1 MSERLEPA
9 MASSPPVPALPNEM
23 PLDPELAPASTY
35 DVYLAVED
43 VQRQLRRSRASVYR
57 YANTHPE
64 ILNPPFDPNK
74 LNPEVRS
81 DRDAPVQFHVRE
93 VRRFAQDILG
103 LALTLAVQPS
113 EETTTHELL
122 RAVLRELQAIRQ
134 LLEKPAA
141 EAPTPGESKLP

>member
-1 MSERLEPA
+1 MSDVLEPA
-9 MASSPPVPALPNEM
+9 TSSLSPIPNPALPNEA
-23 PLDPELAPASTY
+23 PLDPALAPAGTY
-35 DVYLAVED
+35 EIYLTVED

-57 YANTHPE
+57 YANTHPD

-81 DRDAPVQFHVRE
+81 DRDAPLQFHVRE
-93 VRRFAQDILG
+93 VRRFAQDVLG

-122 RAVLRELQAIRQ
+122 RAVLKELQTIRQ
-134 LLEKPAA
+134 LLESPSS
-141 EAPTPGESKLP
+141 GE

>member
-1 MSERLEPA
+1 MSDLLDPA
-9 MASSPPVPALPNEM
+9 IPPTPTLLNEAS
-23 PLDPELAPASTY
+23 LDPELAPASPY
-35 DVYLAVED
+35 EVYLTVED

-57 YANTHPE
+57 YANTHTE

-81 DRDAPVQFHVRE
+81 DRDAPLQFHVRE
-93 VRRFAQDILG
+93 VRRFAQDVLG

-122 RAVLRELQAIRQ
+122 RAVLKELQTIRQ
-134 LLEKPAA
+134 LLESPSP
-141 EAPTPGESKLP
+141 EQ